1 MAKRGDDKPRMETGE
16 IIPNELT
23 LEASSRYPEL
33 PQGQAVARLL
43 VERAMAKAAPMLAE
57 GVHWGGLHARSA
69 GELVEQLV
77 ELMCYRGKRS
87 LTVRLGLDDLEGDCD
102 HIYLEVVE
110 VG

>member
-1 MAKRGDDKPRMETGE
+1 MGKPDGARQRIDAGE
-16 IIPNELT
+16 VIPGGMF
-23 LEASSRYPEL
+23 LEACSKCPEL
-33 PQGQAVARLL
+33 PQGLALSRLL
-43 VERAMAKAAPMLAE
+43 LAKAAPMLAE
-57 GVHWGGLHARSA
+57 GVYWGGLHARSA
-69 GELVEQLV
+69 AELVEQLV

>member
-1 MAKRGDDKPRMETGE
+1 MEKPDGARQRIDAGE
-16 IIPNELT
+16 VIPGGMF
-23 LEASSRYPEL
+23 LEACSIYPEL

-57 GVHWGGLHARSA
+57 GVYWGGLHARSA

-77 ELMCYRGKRS
+77 ELMCYRGKSS